1 MGYKFIRDIT
11 IEYPFYQRMAALLK
25 GKKARRSIGGKE
37 VYEVECPCCKKRR
50 SYMFMGEKRDTFI
63 FKCFIPQCS
72 ITSMPLHD
80 LIKRYGGESMF
91 NEWRKASWTTT
102 YEENWFPIQNK
113 VAYKDRA
120 PRKKKTFK
128 DKQELRSAS
137 LQIKINGRG

>member
-1 MGYKFIRDIT
+1 MFI
-11 IEYPFYQRMAALLK
+11 
-25 GKKARRSIGGKE
+25 
-37 VYEVECPCCKKRR
+37 
-50 SYMFMGEKRDTFI
+50 GENKDTFI

-72 ITSMPLHD
+72 LTSVPLHD

-91 NEWRKASWTTT
+91 QEWRKASWSTT

-128 DKQELRSAS
+128 EKQELKSAA
-137 LQIKINGRG
+137 LQIKMNSSG